1 MMKLRTL
8 VVDDEVFARRGIRAL
23 LERVE
28 DIEILAEC
36 SDGTTAVHAIRT
48 ARPDLVYL
56 DIEMPDMSGFD
67 VVRTVGVESM
77 PHVIFVTAFDEYAV
91 RAFEVRALDYLL
103 KPIDEQ
109 RFAIALERARR
120 MSKEGEPHPSSF
132 SLTRVTDLAPVTAA
146 DPGGGGFAGGYFP
159 VRTGDR
165 ILPLRVAD
173 VYAAVA
179 AGNYVSLQ
187 TKAKSWLVRDTL
199 AEIEVRFARLGFV
212 RIHRSVLIN
221 IERIAELEP
230 LPNGE
235 YDVVLQDGKSF
246 RLSRSYRDAV
256 KRIFLRD
263 PR

>member
-1 MMKLRTL
+1 VKLRTL

-28 DIEILAEC
+28 DVEILAEC
-36 SDGTTAVHAIRT
+36 ADGTTAVQAIRT

-56 DIEMPDMSGFD
+56 DIEMPGMSGFD
-67 VVRTVGVESM
+67 VVRTVGAGSM

-109 RFAIALERARR
+109 RFAMALQRARLVSR
-120 MSKEGEPHPSSF
+120 DEEPHTSSF
-132 SLTRVTDLAPVTAA
+132 SLARVAELTSVTAA
-146 DPGGGGFAGGYFP
+146 EPGGDGYAGGYFP
-159 VRTGDR
+159 VRTGEK

-179 AGNYVSLQ
+179 SGNYVSLQ
-187 TKAKSWLVRDTL
+187 TKGKSWLVRDTL
-199 AEIEVRFARLGFV
+199 AEIEARFARLGFV

-235 YDVVLQDGKSF
+235 YEVILQDGKSF

>member
-1 MMKLRTL
+1 MKLRTL

-28 DIEILAEC
+28 DVEILAEC
-36 SDGTTAVHAIRT
+36 ADGTTAVHAIRA

-56 DIEMPDMSGFD
+56 DIEMPGMSGFD
-67 VVRTVGVESM
+67 VVRTVGADSM

-109 RFAIALERARR
+109 RFAMALERARR
-120 MSKEGEPHPSSF
+120 VSKDGESHTSAF
-132 SLTRVTDLAPVTAA
+132 SLTRIAELAPVSVA
-146 DPGGGGFAGGYFP
+146 DSAGSGYAGGYFP

-173 VYAAVA
+173 IYAAVA
-179 AGNYVSLQ
+179 SGNYVSLQ

-199 AEIEVRFARLGFV
+199 AEIEARFARLGFV

-221 IERIAELEP
+221 IERIVELQP

-235 YDVVLQDGKSF
+235 YEVILQDGKSF
-246 RLSRSYRDAV
+246 RLSRSYRDSV